1 MAFEMKVKMNKKSK
15 IGGVI
20 NEEEINVSEY
30 IIDVDIFSSD
40 CM

>member
-1 MAFEMKVKMNKKSK
+1 MKVKMNKKSK